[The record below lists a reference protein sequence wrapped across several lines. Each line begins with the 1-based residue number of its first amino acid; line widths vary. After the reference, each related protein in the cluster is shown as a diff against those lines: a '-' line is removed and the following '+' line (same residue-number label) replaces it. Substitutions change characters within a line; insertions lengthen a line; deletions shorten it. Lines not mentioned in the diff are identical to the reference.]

1 MDGDVIDLRSIVGLL
16 RRRIWLIALVIAVA
30 LGAAGLA
37 LLVLKPVYTATTLVL
52 VDPSKKNLLDPDSQ
66 LNSSSTDSLR
76 VDSEVELVESET
88 VLLAVARELEL
99 ASDPDF
105 GLKLGMRDM
114 LLAFFR
120 ISEPSLPSGDEALK
134 AIVDNLRGAVSVQR
148 RGLTYLIAV
157 NAQSGRP
164 GFAAEIANAVA
175 RNYIKQQLEAKV
187 VSTLASRD
195 VIQAR
200 IADASA
206 AVAASENAFDN
217 FVAEN
222 LDRISE
228 STGRTDFAT
237 IRSEIEDATRSRI
250 AASASAEAAQKSL
263 AQRDWAALS
272 ESLKDEAV
280 ANLERQR
287 AALADQLA
295 GAASGSAA
303 AIDLRENL
311 AGIEAQLQTAATTA
325 LSALRTETA
334 GAQQRASELRS
345 QLRDSILSS
354 DLPPEILTSI
364 YELQQNGE
372 IARTSYQT
380 LLTRQSDLDT
390 QAFLQVPDSRIVA
403 EAVPPSG
410 PSFPNPRVILLFAA
424 VAGAALGVGLA
435 LLVENFVGGF
445 TSEPQAQSILKVPV
459 VTSTPRQR
467 QPKRNGAD
475 TQSVADALIL
485 SPLSVYAESIRR
497 IRVGLD
503 QAIRRTRPPVTPTE
517 DSRHGVVIVVSSAAP
532 NEGKTTMSLSLARA
546 YALSGL
552 STLLIDCDLRKPSVH
567 KQLGMEASEGL
578 LEYLVGSDKA
588 GFDLKSI
595 IAVDAGSGAQ
605 VVLGSR
611 RSDVATDQLIAGKT
625 LTRLIEAA
633 RKNFDVV
640 VLDTPPVGPVVD
652 GLYLAAMADAIL
664 FVVKWSATPQQ
675 EVRAAVS
682 ALVGAKAENVPLLVA
697 LNQQDANPRAYRGK
711 YAGYYAEA

>member
-1 MDGDVIDLRSIVGLL
+1 MDGDVIDLRSILGLL
-16 RRRIWLIALVIAVA
+16 RRRLWLIVLVVILA
-30 LGAAGLA
+30 LGAAGVA
-37 LLVLKPVYTATTLVL
+37 LLVLKPVYTATALVL

-66 LNSSSTDSLR
+66 LASSSTDSLR
-76 VDSEVELVESET
+76 VDSEVELVKSET
-88 VLLAVARELEL
+88 VLLAVARELNL
-99 ASDPDF
+99 AEDPEF

-120 ISEPSLPSGDEALK
+120 IAEPALPSGDDALK
-134 AIVDNLRGAVSVQR
+134 TIVDNLRDAVSVQR
-148 RGLTYLIAV
+148 KGLTYLISV

-164 GFAAEIANAVA
+164 DFAAKIANAVA
-175 RNYIKQQLEAKV
+175 RNYIKQQLDAKV
-187 VSTLASRD
+187 ASTMASRD

-206 AVAASENAFDN
+206 AVATSENAFDN
-217 FVAEN
+217 FVDEN

-228 STGRTDFAT
+228 ATGRSDFAS
-237 IRSEIEDATRSRI
+237 IRTEIEQVTSRRAEDTAI
-250 AASASAEAAQKSL
+250 ADSAQKSL
-263 AQRDWAALS
+263 DQRDWAALAD
-272 ESLKDEAV
+272 SLKDEAV

-295 GAASGSAA
+295 GAAAGSTSAV
-303 AIDLRENL
+303 DLRQSL
-311 AGIEAQLQTAATTA
+311 AGIEAQLKTAASSAVTA
-325 LSALRTETA
+325 LRSETA
-334 GAQQRASELRS
+334 GAQQRASELRTK
-345 QLRDSILSS
+345 LRDSILSS
-354 DLPPEILTSI
+354 DLPPGILTSI

-390 QAFLQVPDSRIVA
+390 QAFLQVPDSRVAA
-403 EAVPPSG
+403 EAVPPST
-410 PSFPNPRVILLFAA
+410 PSFPNPRVILLLAA
-424 VAGAALGVGLA
+424 FVGAALGVGLA
-435 LLVENFVGGF
+435 LLIENFVGGF
-445 TSEPQAQSILKVPV
+445 TSEPQAESILKVPV
-459 VTSTPRQR
+459 VTATPRQR
-467 QPKRNGAD
+467 LQKRNGVE
-475 TQSVADALIL
+475 TLSVADALVL

-497 IRVGLD
+497 IRVGID
-503 QAIRRTRPPVTPTE
+503 QAIRRAHPQAPDAARQ
-517 DSRHGVVIVVSSAAP
+517 GIVIVVSSAAP

-552 STLLIDCDLRKPSVH
+552 STLLVDCDLRKPSVH

-578 LEYLVGSDKA
+578 LEYLVGSDQA
-588 GFDLKSI
+588 SFDLKSI
-595 IAVDAGSGAQ
+595 MTVDSGSGAQ
-605 VVLGSR
+605 IVLGSR
-611 RSDVATDQLIAGKT
+611 RSDIATDQLIAGKT
-625 LTRLIEAA
+625 LTRLIDAA

-682 ALVGAKAENVPLLVA
+682 ALVAAKSETTPMLVA